1 MLDQLVLRS
10 EPEMQDRYA
19 GDIGDFVK
27 LGLLRA
33 ISPGYALGL
42 AWYHVPDEGTTMTVA
57 TLATPHSR
65 KHTLR
70 LIHKAAVRRTVSHVC
85 FQERVTFPKHEL
97 IGVD

>member
-42 AWYHVPDEGTTMTVA
+42 AWYHVPDEG
-57 TLATPHSR
+57 HNDDGR
-65 KHTLR
+65 H
-70 LIHKAAVRRTVSHVC
+70 
-85 FQERVTFPKHEL
+85 
-97 IGVD
+97 IGYTAQPETYSALDP